1 VRNEYGRNND
11 AAGKSGSGNRTGGYT
26 VSTGDCRGNPSKTG
40 TCKRKNIR
48 NRIKKRDHEQME
60 THADRL
66 AAAGSVV
73 GIPVC
78 VHDLSYRKK
87 YYQQFLSG

>member
-1 VRNEYGRNND
+1 MAETMMPQVNLG
-11 AAGKSGSGNRTGGYT
+11 AGT
-26 VSTGDCRGNPSKTG
+26 VLADTLFPQETAGETLRKQELA
-40 TCKRKNIR
+40 KRKNIR

>member
-1 VRNEYGRNND
+1 
-11 AAGKSGSGNRTGGYT
+11 
-26 VSTGDCRGNPSKTG
+26 
-40 TCKRKNIR
+40 
-48 NRIKKRDHEQME
+48 ME

-87 YYQQFLSG
+87 YYQQLLSG